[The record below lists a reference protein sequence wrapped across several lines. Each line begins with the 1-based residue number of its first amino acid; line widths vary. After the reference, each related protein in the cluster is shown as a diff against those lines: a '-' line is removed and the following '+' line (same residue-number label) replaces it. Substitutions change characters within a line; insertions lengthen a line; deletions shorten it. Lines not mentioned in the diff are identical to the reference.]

1 MSDEQH
7 SEAVLDD
14 SNETAH
20 HNSYDQEQLQ
30 RIIEGAILA
39 AGEALSVD
47 KLHSLFEEHEAP
59 EKSDIREI
67 LQRIAE
73 NCDGRGFQL
82 VEVASG
88 WRFQVREDVAT
99 WVNRLWDEKPQKY
112 SRAMLETL
120 ALIAY
125 RQPIT
130 RGDIEDVRGV
140 AVSSHIIKTLV
151 ERDWVKVVGHRDV
164 PGRPSLYATTRQFLD
179 YFNLKSLDELPT
191 LSELKDIDGLNGSL
205 DLDDE
210 NSTGA
215 DTDVPDTDAADEA
228 AEAAVQPMSEDLMDQ
243 SVVDDSASGLAGTV
257 DEDAD
262 EDSDGATEEDMMDGE
277 DIDDSV
283 VDDSGLEDSIA
294 ADSLANTDERVN
306 VRSVDIP
313 AQFDQDK
320 ALPDTFSTGGEPYMD
335 AELTIEQ
342 VEFAEARRKRE
353 MESTADEP
361 SDEAD
366 EDRAQD
372 DEPDYSAGSLF
383 SKPAPSKGGAED
395 SSEQSGENGSS
406 EDK

>member
-1 MSDEQH
+1 MSDEQYL
-7 SEAVLDD
+7 EAALDD

-47 KLHSLFEEHEAP
+47 KLHGLFEEHEAP

-215 DTDVPDTDAADEA
+215 DSESDIDTANADAADQA

-243 SVVDDSASGLAGTV
+243 SVVDDGAGGLTGTV
-257 DEDAD
+257 DEDAG
-262 EDSDGATEEDMMDGE
+262 EDSDGATEEEVMDGE
-277 DIDDSV
+277 EIDDSV
-283 VDDSGLEDSIA
+283 VDDSL
-294 ADSLANTDERVN
+294 ADGSLASTDDLVD

-313 AQFDQDK
+313 VQFDQDK

-342 VEFAEARRKRE
+342 VEFAEARRKRA
-353 MESTADEP
+353 MESAADES

-366 EDRAQD
+366 EDKAQD

-383 SKPAPSKGGAED
+383 SKPAPSNDRADDIGQDNSED
-395 SSEQSGENGSS
+395 SAG